1 MVEHA
6 LIDFYYPRK
15 VPRKR
20 NSTKFQ
26 MSNKK
31 NPKTCQTNK
40 NIII

>member
-31 NPKTCQTNK
+31 IQKRVKQTKTS
-40 NIII
+40 